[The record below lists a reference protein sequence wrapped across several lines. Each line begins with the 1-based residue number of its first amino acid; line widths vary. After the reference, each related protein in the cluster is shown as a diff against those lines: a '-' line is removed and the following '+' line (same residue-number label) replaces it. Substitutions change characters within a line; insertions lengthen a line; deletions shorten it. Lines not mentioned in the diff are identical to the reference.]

1 MMRSILQKGKKYGIL
16 KKEDHEKGGCTVRR
30 PFTMQEARYIVG
42 QHENARERL
51 RVVESLPQKLRQ
63 RIKDESDRLAAHEI
77 MNTLRSIPVE
87 ELGREQRGVKVKT
100 LRDNGYSNI
109 AEIYAASVY
118 QLEAIRGISAD
129 GAQTIKRLVKS
140 YYEQTAKG
148 VKIRLSADDRNRY
161 ATELVTAISAYR
173 KSLEL
178 ADQAGKLLREYE
190 YPVQSNVVALKPV
203 SSELRWLFSSRAI
216 KDRAITAF
224 QALKV
229 LWETDYA
236 GNVNGVSLEGSRLES
251 LPQQEAWSDFSA
263 HSVSF
268 FTVLEEI
275 NPGLLG
281 TDDDVYGLPEALA
294 REIQDQC
301 FFPDGLRCTLRRYQ
315 EWGVKYI
322 LHQERVLLGDEMGL
336 GKTIQAIASMVSL
349 KNTGATH
356 FVVVCPASVLTNWC
370 REIQKHSLLS
380 VTKVHG
386 SGRSLAVRGWLE
398 AGGVAVTTYETT
410 AHFHLPADFR
420 FSMVVVDEAHY
431 IKNPEARRTVHTK
444 ELCDHAERLLF
455 MTGTALENRV
465 EEMIR
470 LIGILQPKIA
480 SQAAVLSFLAA
491 APQFREQVAPV
502 YYRRKREDV
511 LTELPELIESREW
524 CNMGAEEERIYEDAI
539 LEGRYTDARRV
550 SWNVDDLKYSSKANR
565 LREIIDEAAE
575 EQRKILVFS
584 FFLDTIHR
592 IHELLGDRCM
602 NPINGSVS
610 PQRRQEI
617 IDEFDKAP
625 AGAVLLAQIQS
636 GGTGLN
642 IQSAS
647 VVVICE
653 PQFKPSIE
661 NQAIARA
668 YRMGQARNVLVYR
681 LLCEDTVDER
691 ITAMLEEKQAI
702 FNAFA
707 DQSVAARESL
717 ELDEQSFGSLIADE
731 IERIKAKRGDSIV
744 DSPTAPVISESDIVT
759 ETFETYGREARKE
772 SHEPEK
778 KTDNRHSGTP
788 SSEYERECCLS
799 YDQLVGHLL
808 EKYGPVPGDYFVNEN
823 CATKNKRITRTAE
836 GLLCHHV
843 DEDKQIML
851 SNSTMARK
859 HPFAYQKADRL
870 VYCNQLEHLL
880 LHVKIAEEDSK
891 SGNSIHLRGIGG
903 AVTCIC
909 RELNDCYNGYT
920 FTQTWQIRVMKEVE
934 KDFDSYIHIL
944 NHFWRV
950 ISNDPVYSK
959 IINKKELALDS
970 KGRLVSFV
978 YEQIV

>member
-1 MMRSILQKGKKYGIL
+1 M
-16 KKEDHEKGGCTVRR
+16 
-30 PFTMQEARYIVG
+30 
-42 QHENARERL
+42 
-51 RVVESLPQKLRQ
+51 
-63 RIKDESDRLAAHEI
+63 
-77 MNTLRSIPVE
+77 
-87 ELGREQRGVKVKT
+87 
-100 LRDNGYSNI
+100 
-109 AEIYAASVY
+109 
-118 QLEAIRGISAD
+118 
-129 GAQTIKRLVKS
+129 
-140 YYEQTAKG
+140 
-148 VKIRLSADDRNRY
+148 
-161 ATELVTAISAYR
+161 
-173 KSLEL
+173 
-178 ADQAGKLLREYE
+178 
-190 YPVQSNVVALKPV
+190 
-203 SSELRWLFSSRAI
+203 
-216 KDRAITAF
+216 
-224 QALKV
+224 
-229 LWETDYA
+229 
-236 GNVNGVSLEGSRLES
+236 
-251 LPQQEAWSDFSA
+251 
-263 HSVSF
+263 
-268 FTVLEEI
+268 
-275 NPGLLG
+275 
-281 TDDDVYGLPEALA
+281 
-294 REIQDQC
+294 
-301 FFPDGLRCTLRRYQ
+301 
-315 EWGVKYI
+315 
-322 LHQERVLLGDEMGL
+322 
-336 GKTIQAIASMVSL
+336 
-349 KNTGATH
+349 
-356 FVVVCPASVLTNWC
+356 
-370 REIQKHSLLS
+370 
-380 VTKVHG
+380 
-386 SGRSLAVRGWLE
+386 
-398 AGGVAVTTYETT
+398 
-410 AHFHLPADFR
+410 
-420 FSMVVVDEAHY
+420 
-431 IKNPEARRTVHTK
+431 
-444 ELCDHAERLLF
+444 
-455 MTGTALENRV
+455 
-465 EEMIR
+465 
-470 LIGILQPKIA
+470 
-480 SQAAVLSFLAA
+480 
-491 APQFREQVAPV
+491 
-502 YYRRKREDV
+502 
-511 LTELPELIESREW
+511 
-524 CNMGAEEERIYEDAI
+524 
-539 LEGRYTDARRV
+539 
-550 SWNVDDLKYSSKANR
+550 
-565 LREIIDEAAE
+565 
-575 EQRKILVFS
+575 
-584 FFLDTIHR
+584 
-592 IHELLGDRCM
+592 
-602 NPINGSVS
+602 
-610 PQRRQEI
+610 
-617 IDEFDKAP
+617 
-625 AGAVLLAQIQS
+625 
-636 GGTGLN
+636 N